1 MNRKAFF
8 LTVLLTA
15 ALVLAAG
22 SAWLLTRGSG
32 PMQPSRSAK
41 TGKYH
46 CPMHPKMISDRPGDC
61 PICQMRMVPMDAA
74 TEGAGTVDAGA
85 DAGTSGAGTKEAG
98 QPEVRN
104 APSKKKILYRSTMNP
119 NEISDR
125 PGKDSMGMEMVPVEV
140 EEEAPAARASVEGL
154 SPVRMSRKKQQLT
167 GVKTTAVA
175 VSPLRRT
182 VRAVGRVT
190 FDETRLHHIHTKVSG
205 YVERLH
211 ANATGEL
218 VRKGEPLVEIYSPE
232 LLASQQEYLVALAA
246 RARTSGSSLPS
257 VASSGEE
264 LVASARRR
272 LELFDLSEQQIREL
286 ETTGQAK
293 RTVTLFAPMSGTVIQ
308 RNVTHGE
315 RVGPE
320 MTLLELADL
329 SRVWVLA
336 SVYEYELPFVREGE
350 KATMSLSYVP
360 GVSFEGRVSKIYPVL
375 DAATRTAQVRLEFPN
390 PGLVLKPEMYAEVQL
405 VADLGKRL
413 AVPDTAV
420 METGTRSIVF
430 VDRGEGFFEPR
441 EVSIGLR
448 LPDRY
453 EVLGGLREGE
463 KVLTSG
469 NFFIDSESRLKA
481 ALAETGE
488 GSTGSHR

>member
-154 SPVRMSRKKQQLT
+154 SPVRISLQKQQLI

-257 VASSGEE
+257 V
-264 LVASARRR
+264 
-272 LELFDLSEQQIREL
+272 
-286 ETTGQAK
+286 
-293 RTVTLFAPMSGTVIQ
+293 APMSGTVIQ

-441 EVSIGLR
+441 EISIGLR

-463 KVLTSG
+463 KVLTAG
-469 NFFIDSESRLKA
+469 HFFIDSESRLKA